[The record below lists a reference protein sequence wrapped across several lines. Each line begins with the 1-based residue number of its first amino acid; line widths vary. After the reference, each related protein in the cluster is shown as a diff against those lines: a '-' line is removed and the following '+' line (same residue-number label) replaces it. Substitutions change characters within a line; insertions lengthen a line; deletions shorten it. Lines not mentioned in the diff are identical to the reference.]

1 MATRRH
7 LHMPDTL
14 DALDDESGDF
24 FAEQDSSDDELQID
38 SEGSDSGGSDSAVVE
53 APESDDAASDRDV
66 SASSSASKRR
76 RHMTTRG
83 RGWLREARRLLYRA
97 LGGTVVPLES
107 QWLQL

>member
-1 MATRRH
+1 MAIRRH
-7 LHMPDTL
+7 LH
-14 DALDDESGDF
+14 ALDDESGDF

-53 APESDDAASDRDV
+53 APESDDAADV